1 MQART
6 KAIVALA
13 VVCVGAAL
21 LLAACGA
28 PDVSGT
34 YKSTGA
40 GVLSTEATLT
50 INSDGTFKASGPL
63 PMQDSTFELT
73 GTWTQDGDQVTL
85 EAEGPFASLVSVK
98 TGAYEDGTLTF
109 GEEIWQKQ

>member
-1 MQART
+1 
-6 KAIVALA
+6 
-13 VVCVGAAL
+13 
-21 LLAACGA
+21 
-28 PDVSGT
+28 
-34 YKSTGA
+34 
-40 GVLSTEATLT
+40 
-50 INSDGTFKASGPL
+50 
-63 PMQDSTFELT
+63 MQDSTFELT